1 MMIGELTSSC
11 SYLFSN
17 TVLPF
22 LSNIYILIFSF
33 EYNYIVKIKL
43 FIFSKF

>member
-17 TVLPF
+17 KFYFSFP
-22 LSNIYILIFSF
+22 IYILIFSF

-43 FIFSKF
+43 FISSKF